1 MSRYKISRKDNLLL
15 FSESL
20 DDRLPKDDEVYG
32 FDTLLDQIDIS
43 PIGRKYS
50 TRGSKCFDPR
60 TLVKVLFYGYRRGI
74 FSSRKLAWATR
85 SVIQFIYLTGDL
97 KISYRTLADFRANN
111 ATELEDIFRE
121 IVRLGFRMG
130 LVNGETGFQDG
141 VKMHANASNQRFR
154 TKAEWEKYHV
164 QLEKEIAEYLHRL
177 HKTDNEEDNKLGEDN
192 EGNTLKESK
201 SQFKKRLETLLK
213 EEQALS
219 TEEIVEKATLNNKIK
234 DALLANP
241 QATPDSYINITDP
254 EARFMKSHGKIDGSF
269 NGQIITQNQ
278 FITAAALTNEE
289 TDFNQ
294 TKPLTQQQKQ
304 NLPEASL
311 QNYVADAGFDKGENL
326 EYLDQSEITAYIPEH
341 NELYLRENPDA
352 ETFSQSNFIYDE
364 DEDVYICPATMRLE
378 FRKNIATDNG
388 VLGVYASTPNI
399 CMACSLREKC
409 LTKKEDK
416 KRGYRTSL
424 PTNTHLTDKRCIV
437 ASKRKLVK
445 SSMQNAKLSRN
456 PYSVTSA
463 KTWAFVPSA
472 CEG

>member
-1 MSRYKISRKDNLLL
+1 
-15 FSESL
+15 
-20 DDRLPKDDEVYG
+20 
-32 FDTLLDQIDIS
+32 
-43 PIGRKYS
+43 
-50 TRGSKCFDPR
+50 
-60 TLVKVLFYGYRRGI
+60 
-74 FSSRKLAWATR
+74 
-85 SVIQFIYLTGDL
+85 
-97 KISYRTLADFRANN
+97 
-111 ATELEDIFRE
+111 
-121 IVRLGFRMG
+121 MG
-130 LVNGETGFQDG
+130 
-141 VKMHANASNQRFR
+141 
-154 TKAEWEKYHV
+154 
-164 QLEKEIAEYLHRL
+164 KEIAEYLHRL
-177 HKTDNEEDNKLGEDN
+177 HKTDNEEDNKFGEDN

-364 DEDVYICPATMRLE
+364 DEDVYICPAKMRLE

-416 KRGYRTSL
+416 KRGYRTL
-424 PTNTHLTDKRCIV
+424 VADKYTPYRQEV
-437 ASKRKLVK
+437 HRRLQTEAGKELYAKRKIEPESVFGNIRQNMGFRSFSMRGLKKNAGEFWIICSAHNLMKLVRFMAIK
-445 SSMQNAKLSRN
+445 PKIA
-456 PYSVTSA
+456 
-463 KTWAFVPSA
+463 
-472 CEG
+472 